1 MEDFLANP
9 IVFRRNTNVG
19 APDAESDTA
28 FLSECFLDS
37 GDVAALLDT
46 DDPKCI
52 VLGRTGAGKSALLAE
67 VLKRAEHAV
76 ELSPEA
82 LALSYVNNSEVLK
95 FFEAAGVNLDVF
107 YSLLWRHILTVELL
121 KMRYEINNAEK
132 QRFFLERLAEL
143 FSRDRVKER
152 ALRYLREWGD
162 QFWEET
168 EYRTKEFTR
177 KLETDLKASAQV
189 AASFVSLGAEGA
201 KKLSEEQVIEVRDCG
216 NRVVNAVQVK
226 ELHDVISLLSENVFD
241 NRQKKY
247 YIVIDR
253 LDESWVS
260 DHVRFK
266 LIKAL
271 IETVKTFKKI
281 HNVKIIL
288 ALRTDIHYRM
298 IRETPTAGFQEEKYR
313 AMYLPLRW
321 NRTQLVEMLE
331 KRVNVMFKR
340 QYTREGVTLKDI
352 LPANQIEQ
360 RTAAEYM
367 LDRTFFRPR
376 EAIIFLNECIAR
388 AEGTTR
394 ITAAL
399 IRQAEVQYSQQRLQS
414 LGDEWRRDYPNLS
427 RATSLLSRV
436 ENPFSIESLGKER
449 AEKAAITILE
459 ANGPQDEIFVA
470 AQSYYLEER
479 TSWEDFVE
487 SLMLINYMVGL
498 VGIKP
503 EPHLGRQWSYLDQ
516 PTMTRDQ
523 LKASSQI
530 DVHKTFWASLGVIR
544 RGKGAYAQET

>member
-1 MEDFLANP
+1 MANP
-9 IVFRRNTNVG
+9 VVFRRNTG
-19 APDAESDTA
+19 IGSPDAESDA
-28 FLSECFLDS
+28 AYLSECFLDN
-37 GDVAALLDT
+37 GDVDSLMDT

-67 VLKRAEHAV
+67 VLKRGEHAV

-82 LALSYVNNSEVLK
+82 LALNYVNNSEVLR

-121 KMRYEINNAEK
+121 KMRYEIKNAEN
-132 QRFFLERLAEL
+132 QRFFLDRLGEL

-152 ALRYLREWGD
+152 ALKYLREWGD
-162 QFWEET
+162 HFWEET

-177 KLETDLKASAQV
+177 KLETDLKASAK
-189 AASFVSLGAEGA
+189 AAVSFVSLGAEGA
-201 KKLSEEQVIEVRDCG
+201 KKLSEEQVIEVRECG

-226 ELHDVISLLSENVFD
+226 ELHDVINLLSENIFD
-241 NRQKKY
+241 NKQKKY

-253 LDESWVS
+253 LDETWVS

-271 IETVKTFKKI
+271 FETVKTFKRVQNI
-281 HNVKIIL
+281 KIII

-321 NRTQLVEMLE
+321 NRNQLVEMLE
-331 KRVNVMFKR
+331 KRVRTMFRR
-340 QYTREGVTLKDI
+340 QYTRENVSLKDI

-360 RTAAEYM
+360 RSAAEYM

-376 EAIIFLNECIAR
+376 EAIIFLNECIVR

-414 LGDEWRRDYPNLS
+414 LGDEWRRDYPNLLL
-427 RATSLLSRV
+427 ATSLLSRV
-436 ENPFSIESLGKER
+436 ENPFTIESLGIEK
-449 AEKAAITILE
+449 AEKAAVAILE
-459 ANGPQDEIFVA
+459 ANAARDEILEFA
-470 AQSYYLEER
+470 ESYYF
-479 TSWEDFVE
+479 EDKTTWQEFVE
-487 SLMLINYMVGL
+487 NILLISYMVGL
-498 VGIKP
+498 VGVKP

-523 LKASSQI
+523 LKSTSLI

-544 RGKGAYAQET
+544 RGKGAYGHDADQ

>member
-1 MEDFLANP
+1 MANP
-9 IVFRRNTNVG
+9 IVFRRNTG
-19 APDAESDTA
+19 IGSPDAESDGA
-28 FLSECFLDS
+28 FLKDCFLDS
-37 GDVAALLDT
+37 GDVGSLMDT
-46 DDPKCI
+46 DDAKCI
-52 VLGRTGAGKSALLAE
+52 VLGRTGAGKSALLSE
-67 VLKRAEHAV
+67 ILRRGEHAV

-82 LALSYVNNSEVLK
+82 LALNYVNNSEVLK

-132 QRFFLERLAEL
+132 QRFFLDRLGEL
-143 FSRDRVKER
+143 FTRDRVKER
-152 ALRYLREWGD
+152 ALKYLREWGD

-177 KLETDLKASAQV
+177 KLETDLKASAT
-189 AASFVSLGAEGA
+189 AALSFVSLGAEGA
-201 KKLSEEQVIEVRDCG
+201 KKLSEEQVIEVRECG

-226 ELHDVISLLSENVFD
+226 ELHDVINLLSENIFD
-241 NRQKKY
+241 NKQKKY

-271 IETVKTFKKI
+271 IETVKTFKRVQ
-281 HNVKIIL
+281 NVKIII

-298 IRETPTAGFQEEKYR
+298 IKETPTAGFQEEKYR
-313 AMYLPLRW
+313 AMYLALRW
-321 NRTQLVEMLE
+321 NRTQLLEMLE
-331 KRVNVMFKR
+331 KRVQTMFKR
-340 QYTREGVTLKDI
+340 QYTREGVSLNSI

-414 LGDEWRRDYPNLS
+414 LGDEWRRDYPNLL
-427 RATSLLSRV
+427 RATTLLSRV
-436 ENPFSIESLGKER
+436 DNPFTIESLGAER
-449 AEKAAITILE
+449 AEKAAISILE
-459 ANGPQDEIFVA
+459 GNGARDEIFISA
-470 AQSYYLEER
+470 ENFYLEGKSDWQE
-479 TSWEDFVE
+479 FVE
-487 SLMLINYMVGL
+487 DILLIFYLVGL
-498 VGIKP
+498 IGVKP
-503 EPHLGRQWSYLDQ
+503 EPHLGRQWSYIDQ
-516 PTMTRDQ
+516 PQMNRDQ
-523 LKASSQI
+523 LKSTSLI

-544 RGKGAYAQET
+544 RGKGAYGHDA